1 MLPARDYAI
10 YVSTSV
16 LAAGAG
22 LGMYYLLRGKVRE
35 QQQKTVQE
43 EGLREGT
50 AANWAKRLKMAFDND
65 MAWGMGT
72 DEAAVYKVFTELP
85 TKKAYIEVQ
94 KAYRTLY
101 QKDLNAVLQDELSS
115 SEFARVMRI
124 YNAKK

>member
-35 QQQKTVQE
+35 QQQKVVQE
-43 EGLREGT
+43 EGLRAGT

-72 DEAAVYKVFTELP
+72 DEEAIYRVFRELP
-85 TKKAYIEVQ
+85 TKKAYVEVQ

-115 SEFARVMRI
+115 SEFTRVMAI